1 MTDLVNQREPSSS
14 LCGTLS
20 VSVYLSA
27 VGFHFGG
34 GICLIKTVAECT
46 HTSLD
51 YHHSISNLMYVQLL
65 AVV

>member
-34 GICLIKTVAECT
+34 AFVSLKQWQSAHTPLWTIIIQFLI
-46 HTSLD
+46 
-51 YHHSISNLMYVQLL
+51 
-65 AVV
+65 